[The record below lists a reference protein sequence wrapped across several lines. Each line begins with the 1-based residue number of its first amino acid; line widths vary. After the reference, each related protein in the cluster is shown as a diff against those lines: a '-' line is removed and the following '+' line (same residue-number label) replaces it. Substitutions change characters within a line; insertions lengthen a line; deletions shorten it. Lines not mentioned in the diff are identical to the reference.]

1 MDTDIHPRRKR
12 RETILTLALV
22 VILGGLFLFFMNLIS
37 LGIFMWVGA
46 IIIAMGLIGFLHY
59 VLWGQTMTENTAGE
73 REEAELRAR
82 LNLDRE
88 DWE

>member
-1 MDTDIHPRRKR
+1 MDTDIQPRRKR
-12 RETILTLALV
+12 RETILTISLV

-73 REEAELRAR
+73 REEAELRQR